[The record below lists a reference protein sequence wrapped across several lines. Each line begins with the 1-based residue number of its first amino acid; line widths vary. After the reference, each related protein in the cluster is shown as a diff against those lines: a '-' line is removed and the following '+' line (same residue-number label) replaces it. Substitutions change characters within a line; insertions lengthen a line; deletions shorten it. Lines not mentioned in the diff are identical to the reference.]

1 MVLDTGVSL
10 PIWLSS
16 VGEEYIKINSWC
28 RSWWHSLSTYP
39 RRTKR
44 DDRMDCC
51 LTVKSSYEE
60 KAFFYDLLWVPPFM
74 SLGDFVLSA
83 WTLE

>member
-1 MVLDTGVSL
+1 
-10 PIWLSS
+10 
-16 VGEEYIKINSWC
+16 
-28 RSWWHSLSTYP
+28 
-39 RRTKR
+39 
-44 DDRMDCC
+44 MDCC